1 MKTNIN
7 FAVELT
13 SNHLSMISSDTFLL
27 CSELE
32 SCSVAVAT
40 I

>member
-1 MKTNIN
+1 MKANIYY
-7 FAVELT
+7 AVELT
-13 SNHLSMISSDTFLL
+13 SNNLSAISFDTFLL